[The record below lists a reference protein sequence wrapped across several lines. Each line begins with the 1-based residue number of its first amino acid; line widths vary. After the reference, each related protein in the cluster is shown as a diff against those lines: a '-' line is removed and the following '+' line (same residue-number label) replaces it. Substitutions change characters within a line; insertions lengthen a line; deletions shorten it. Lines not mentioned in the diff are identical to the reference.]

1 MVNGTTSN
9 VEEARRALGKRL
21 RELRQM
27 AGLTGVDL
35 AESLSW
41 VGSKVSKIET
51 GKQTPTDQDIRAW
64 TTATGTKDQAEALL
78 TALHNLELQHAE
90 WQRLL
95 RAGLK
100 SHQLTLSQQD
110 EKTTLFRGF
119 ENTAVP
125 ELMQTAEY
133 ARARF
138 ADALRMHKVPN
149 DINEAVKQ
157 RMQRQ
162 EMLYRPDK
170 RFHFVIT
177 ESVLRYRLVATD
189 VMLGQLDRLLAIASM
204 RTIKLGVIP
213 FTTRYVADPRHGF
226 WLLDDDLVR
235 VETYSAELNLR
246 QPEEVELYSR
256 IFEQHAAIASYGQAA
271 RGIIGRV
278 LQELADEADE
288 PGSLFLLADPFP
300 NLRAKPRKLLPRR
313 GLPPLRS

>member
-1 MVNGTTSN
+1 MVNATTNN

-27 AGLTGVDL
+27 AGLTGVGL
-35 AESLSW
+35 AESLAW

-64 TTATGTKDQAEALL
+64 TAATGAEHQAEALL

-110 EKTTLFRGF
+110 EKTTLFRVF

-125 ELMQTAEY
+125 GLMQTAEY
-133 ARARF
+133 SRARF
-138 ADALRMHKVPN
+138 ADAIRMHKVPN
-149 DINEAVKQ
+149 DINEAIKQ

-177 ESVLRYRLVATD
+177 ESVLRYRLVAD
-189 VMLGQLDRLLAIASM
+189 DIMLGQLDRLLAIASM

-235 VETYSAELNLR
+235 VETYSAELNLH
-246 QPEEVELYSR
+246 QAEEIELYSR
-256 IFEQHAAIASYGQAA
+256 IFEQLAAIASYGPSA
-271 RGIIGRV
+271 RGIIGRA
-278 LQELADEADE
+278 LQELAEKAGETD
-288 PGSLFLLADPFP
+288 PGS
-300 NLRAKPRKLLPRR
+300 
-313 GLPPLRS
+313 